1 MLGLACGDAIGTTVE
16 FQPRGLFP
24 IVTDMI
30 GGGPFELKPGE
41 WTDDTSMALCLAT
54 SLVERNGFDPHDQ
67 MMRYCKWAEEG
78 YMSSNG
84 YCFDVGMTVSF
95 ALNRYK
101 NTGDPY
107 SGSTDP
113 RSAGN
118 GCIMRLAPIPMF
130 FFPDHQAVI
139 KFSGESSRTTHRA
152 IECVDSCRL
161 FGSMIFK
168 ALLGYKKEDILF
180 ANHFPK
186 GVKKTLSN
194 SIQAIADGAY
204 RNKSQDEI
212 EGSGY
217 VVKCLEAAL
226 WCFSIT
232 NNFREAILKAANL
245 GGDADTTA
253 AVCGQIAGAYY
264 GEIGIP
270 KKWRH
275 RIAKFDLIVSL
286 AESLL
291 KT

>member
-1 MLGLACGDAIGTTVE
+1 ME
-16 FQPRGLFP
+16 FQHRGSFTL
-24 IVTDMI
+24 VTDMI

-41 WTDDTSMALCLAT
+41 WTDDTSMALCLAI

-84 YCFDVGMTVSF
+84 YCFDIGMTVSS
-95 ALNRYK
+95 ALDLFK
-101 NTGDPY
+101 KTGDPN

-130 FFPDHQAVI
+130 FYPDHQAVI
-139 KFSGESSRTTHRA
+139 KFSGESSLTTHGA

-180 ANHFPK
+180 ANQFPGGGK
-186 GVKKTLSN
+186 ETLSN

-204 RNKSQDEI
+204 RNKSQDVI
-212 EGSGY
+212 DGSGY
-217 VVKCLEAAL
+217 VAECLEAAL
-226 WCFSIT
+226 WCFYGT
-232 NNFREAILKAANL
+232 NSFREAILKAANL

-270 KKWRH
+270 KEWRH
-275 RIAKFDLIVSL
+275 RLVKHDLIVSI
-286 AESLL
+286 AETIL
-291 KT
+291 KTKVRT